1 MLQVTL
7 YNTSSDPRT
16 LSKTLTAIAAANVE
30 IMDNNNVSNPVL
42 VFDNPQ
48 NIRGINYVFIPHFN
62 RYYFAHVEIVSGQ
75 LCNIHCNVDV
85 LMSYAAGIRNTK
97 TLLDR
102 TAQKGKYNLYFA
114 DDKIRKYAYERTQA
128 RYFPLS
134 PLSRDGYCVLITAG
148 GAPAASGGE

>member
-16 LSKTLTAIAAANVE
+16 LSKALTTIATVNVE
-30 IMDNNNVSNPVL
+30 IMDNNNVSKPIL

-48 NIRGINYVFIPHFN
+48 NYRGINYVFIPHFN
-62 RYYFAHVEIVSGQ
+62 RYYFASVDIVSGQ
-75 LCNIHCNVDV
+75 LCYIHCDTDV
-85 LMSYAAGIRNTK
+85 LMSYSAGIRSTK
-97 TLLDR
+97 ALLDR
-102 TAQKGKYNLYFA
+102 TAIKGKYNLYFA

-128 RYFPLS
+128 KYFPLS

-148 GAPAASGGE
+148 GAPAAQGGE

>member
-16 LSKTLTAIAAANVE
+16 LFKALTAIATVNVE
-30 IMDNNNVSNPVL
+30 IMDNNNVSKPIL

-48 NIRGINYVFIPHFN
+48 NYRGINYVFIPHFN
-62 RYYFAHVEIVSGQ
+62 RFYFASVEIVSGQ
-75 LCNIHCNVDV
+75 LCNIHCDVDV
-85 LMSYAAGIRNTK
+85 LMSYAAGIHNTK
-97 TLLDR
+97 VLLDR
-102 TAQKGKYNLYFA
+102 TAQGKLSNLYFA

-128 RYFPLS
+128 KYFPLS

-148 GAPAASGGE
+148 GAPAAQGG

>member
-1 MLQVTL
+1 MLSVTL
-7 YNTSSDPRT
+7 YNTASDPRT
-16 LSKTLTAIAAANVE
+16 LSKALTAIATVNVD
-30 IMDNNNVSNPVL
+30 IMDNNSVSNPVL

-48 NIRGINYVFIPHFN
+48 NYRGINYVFIPHFN

-75 LCNIHCNVDV
+75 LCNIHCDVDG
-85 LMSYAAGIRNTK
+85 LMSFAAGIRNTK
-97 TLLDR
+97 VLLDR

-148 GAPAASGGE
+148 GAPAAQGGE

>member
-16 LSKTLTAIAAANVE
+16 LSKTLTAIATANVD
-30 IMDNNNVSNPVL
+30 IMDNNNVSKPIL

-48 NIRGINYVFIPHFN
+48 NYRGINYVFIPHFN
-62 RYYFAHVEIVSGQ
+62 RYYFAYVEIVSGQ

-85 LMSYAAGIRNTK
+85 LMSYVAGIRDTK
-97 TLLDR
+97 VLLDR

-128 RYFPLS
+128 KYFPLS
-134 PLSRDGYCVLITAG
+134 PLSRDGHCVLITAG
-148 GAPAASGGE
+148 GAPAAQGG

>member
-16 LSKTLTAIAAANVE
+16 LSKALTAIATVNVE
-30 IMDNNNVSNPVL
+30 IMDNNNVSKPIL

-48 NIRGINYVFIPHFN
+48 NYRGINYVFIPHFN
-62 RYYFAHVEIVSGQ
+62 RYYFADVEIVSGQ
-75 LCNIHCNVDV
+75 LCNIHCTVDV
-85 LMSYAAGIRNTK
+85 LMSYAVGIRSTK
-97 TLLDR
+97 VLLDR

-128 RYFPLS
+128 KYFPLS
-134 PLSRDGYCVLITAG
+134 PLSRDGHCVLITAG

>member
-16 LSKTLTAIAAANVE
+16 LSKALTAIATVNVE
-30 IMDNNNVSNPVL
+30 IMDNNNTFNPILVL
-42 VFDNPQ
+42 DNPQ
-48 NIRGINYVFIPHFN
+48 NYRGINYVCIPHVN
-62 RYYFAHVEIVSGQ
+62 RYYFAAVEIVRGQ
-75 LCNIHCNVDV
+75 LCNIHCDVDV

-97 TLLDR
+97 VLLDR
-102 TAQKGKYNLYFA
+102 TAQNRLSNLYFA

-128 RYFPLS
+128 KYFPLL
-134 PLSRDGYCVLITAG
+134 PLSSDGYCVLITAG

>member
-1 MLQVTL
+1 MLQVNL

-16 LSKTLTAIAAANVE
+16 LSKALTAIATVNVE
-30 IMDNNNVSNPVL
+30 IMDNNNVSKPIL
-42 VFDNPQ
+42 VMDNPQ
-48 NIRGINYVFIPHFN
+48 NYRGINYVFIPHFN
-62 RYYFAHVEIVSGQ
+62 RYYFATVEIVSGQ

-102 TAQKGKYNLYFA
+102 TAQKGRFNLYFA

-128 RYFPLS
+128 KYFPLS
-134 PLSRDGYCVLITAG
+134 PLSRDGHCVLITAG
-148 GAPAASGGE
+148 GASAVE

>member
-16 LSKTLTAIAAANVE
+16 LSKALTAIATVNVD

-48 NIRGINYVFIPHFN
+48 NYRGINYVFIPHFN
-62 RYYFAHVEIVSGQ
+62 RFYFANVEIVSGQ

-97 TLLDR
+97 VLLDR
-102 TAQKGKYNLYFA
+102 TAQDRLSNLYFA

-128 RYFPLS
+128 KYFPLS

-148 GAPAASGGE
+148 GAPAASGGD

>member
-7 YNTSSDPRT
+7 YNTSSDPRA
-16 LSKTLTAIAAANVE
+16 LSKALTAIATVNVE
-30 IMDNNNVSNPVL
+30 IMDNNNVSKPIL

-48 NIRGINYVFIPHFN
+48 NYRGINYVFIPHFN
-62 RYYFAHVEIVSGQ
+62 RYYFATVEIVSGQ

-85 LMSYAAGIRNTK
+85 LMSYAAGIRTTK
-97 TLLDR
+97 ALLDR
-102 TAQKGKYNLYFA
+102 TAVKGRYNLYFA

-128 RYFPLS
+128 KYFPLS